1 MDYVLLSDKYQIKL
15 ASLVSNVD
23 KDVIVELYQ
32 PLIGANATIL
42 YLTLLKQERNA
53 CAQETYLTNNLLTSM
68 QISCDQF
75 YSARKFLEGVG
86 LLRSY
91 LKNED
96 GERSL
101 IYVLYAPKNPKDFFD
116 DVLFKGLLFQY
127 IGEKEAKALAL
138 RYKVD
143 TFVDSSYQEIS
154 ASFVDVF
161 HPNYDDASFKKN
173 IKEPILGHDEGRI
186 NISFNYDLFFKY
198 LGEVSMIKEAQI
210 TSKEMKEIAR
220 LATLFG
226 LNEKQMSFIV
236 ADEYHANLTPHLD
249 FKNIAG
255 RAEDEIKFQVH
266 PVFKKQ
272 KSKVSGDDILAKKI
286 EMMEI
291 MPPAKFLRYLQNNTK
306 PANADLKIV
315 EDLATNFGF
324 SNGVIN
330 ALIDYVLTKN
340 NNVLSRNYC
349 EKVASSIAR
358 SGITTAL
365 DTMNYLNNIQTVKS
379 IAPVEEKK
387 TPAIK
392 RNNALKRAVPVEE
405 VSDEEISDILAK
417 LEMKKNGGR
426 R

>member
-1 MDYVLLSDKYQIKL
+1 MEYVLLSDKYQIKL

-32 PLIGANATIL
+32 PLIGASATIL
-42 YLTLLKQERNA
+42 YLTLLKQKRN
-53 CAQETYLTNNLLTSM
+53 CTLDEEYLTASLLNSM
-68 QISCDQF
+68 QVSADQF
-75 YSARKFLEGVG
+75 YSARCMLEGVG

-91 LKNED
+91 LKNNGE
-96 GERSL
+96 ERSL
-101 IYVLYAPKNPKDFFD
+101 IYVLYAPKTPKDFFD
-116 DVLFKGLLFQY
+116 DVLFKGLLIQY
-127 IGEKEAKALAL
+127 IGEKETKELASK
-138 RYKVD
+138 YKVD
-143 TFVDSSYQEIS
+143 TFVDSSFQEVS

-173 IKEPILGHDEGRI
+173 IKEPILGHDAGRV
-186 NISFNYDLFFKY
+186 NVCFNYDLFFKY

-210 TSKEMKEIAR
+210 SAKEMKEVAR

-236 ADEYHANLTPHLD
+236 ADEYHAEKTPHID
-249 FKNIAG
+249 FKSVAG

-266 PVFKKQ
+266 PVFSKE

-286 EMMEI
+286 EMMETLA
-291 MPPAKFLRYLQNNTK
+291 PAKFLRYLQNNTK

-340 NNVLSRNYC
+340 DNVLSRNYC

-358 SGITTAL
+358 SGISTAL
-365 DTMNYLNNIQTVKS
+365 DTMNYLNKIQTSKVVPS
-379 IAPVEEKK
+379 IDEKK
-387 TPAIK
+387 HS
-392 RNNALKRAVPVEE
+392 PVKHHESVKQSAPKEE
-405 VSDEEISDILAK
+405 VSDEEISDILAQ
-417 LEMKKNGGR
+417 LEMKKKGGKR
-426 R
+426 